1 LGDRDL
7 TVGVSY
13 RPTSTYYGGRRV
25 RVRVRADGRQ

>member
-25 RVRVRADGRQ
+25 RVRADGRQ